1 MIRNTQKFPFN
12 FLAASPAPPSAF
24 RNGKEIFRVAAREV
38 TNAPRGA
45 VQYHHAPQC
54 VRGSIKP
61 PRAPRVAIILFQNS
75 FERR

>member
-1 MIRNTQKFPFN
+1 MTSKPKISFLLFGGFP
-12 FLAASPAPPSAF
+12 LHPLPLLKS
-24 RNGKEIFRVAAREV
+24 KEIFRVAAREV
-38 TNAPRGA
+38 TSAPRGA